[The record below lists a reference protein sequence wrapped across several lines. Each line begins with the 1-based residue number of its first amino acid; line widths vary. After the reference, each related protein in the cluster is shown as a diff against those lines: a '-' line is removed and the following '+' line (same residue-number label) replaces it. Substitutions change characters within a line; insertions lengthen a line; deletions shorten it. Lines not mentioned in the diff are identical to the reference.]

1 MIPDNHVL
9 VSQSRWYVITHLRLR
24 YSTTFWK
31 VVQLL
36 RYTAI
41 SSIPVELLVEIFDWC
56 RLHDEYLWNHR
67 CRWFNLLQVCRRWRD
82 VIPEWASRL
91 NLRCRYNCAN
101 HITTMP
107 SYLTQLPLIIHY
119 SGGTYWERP
128 VIKENLL
135 LALQHRDRLC
145 DIFISC
151 SGFQDSE
158 LQMAL
163 ANAFP
168 MLETLSLQDN
178 TSQALPHHLVAPHLR
193 ALHLRQITIPR
204 ECLSLANATKL
215 SSLRIEGIEN
225 GGIDFPPGDLVDC
238 IANLPQLE
246 ELFIIILPDAHLHY
260 LSTELP
266 PTPITRVI
274 LARLSR
280 LISRGTGAYLGN
292 LLTRIGAHFL
302 RDSHFITSPPMALA
316 SRFSRGPSFLCRHFS
331 VQSRP
336 SNFGPLWCRS
346 TSNLSPSPITLI
358 SLQLPCRISN
368 LPSDISRTMVSA
380 QYVTWRR
387 SAVQLRPPF
396 P

>member
-1 MIPDNHVL
+1 
-9 VSQSRWYVITHLRLR
+9 
-24 YSTTFWK
+24 
-31 VVQLL
+31 
-36 RYTAI
+36 
-41 SSIPVELLVEIFDWC
+41 
-56 RLHDEYLWNHR
+56 
-67 CRWFNLLQVCRRWRD
+67 
-82 VIPEWASRL
+82 
-91 NLRCRYNCAN
+91 
-101 HITTMP
+101 MP
-107 SYLTQLPLIIHY
+107 SYLTQLPLIIHH

-151 SGFQDSE
+151 SGFQDSK

-168 MLETLSLQDN
+168 MLETLSLQEDH

-193 ALHLRQITIPR
+193 ALHLRQITISR
-204 ECLSLANATKL
+204 ECLSLTNATKL
-215 SSLRIEGIEN
+215 SSDSSLRIEGIEN

-246 ELFIIILPDAHLHY
+246 ELFIIILPDTHLHY

-274 LARLSR
+274 LTRLSR
-280 LISRGTGAYLGN
+280 LIFRGTGAYLGN
-292 LLTRIGAHFL
+292 LLTRIGAPFL
-302 RDSHFITSPPMALA
+302 RDSRFITSPPNGLA
-316 SRFSRGPSFLCRHFS
+316 SRFSRGLSFLRRHFS
-331 VQSRP
+331 VQSRT
-336 SNFGPLWCRS
+336 SNFGRLWCRS